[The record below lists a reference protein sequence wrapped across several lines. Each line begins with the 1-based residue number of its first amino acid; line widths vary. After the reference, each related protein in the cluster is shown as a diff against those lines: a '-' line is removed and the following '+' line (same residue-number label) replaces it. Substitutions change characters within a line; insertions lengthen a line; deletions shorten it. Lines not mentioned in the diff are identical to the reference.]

1 MRAVVVVVFFGWLCA
16 SIAVSP
22 KIEVGLDQELSVPE
36 DSYVL
41 NYFEVFLLKDNLHLI
56 LRTVLYDYSLYIFS
70 ISPWLS
76 ICPNTLLSELLF
88 TL

>member
-41 NYFEVFLLKDNLHLI
+41 NYFEVFLRKENLHTILI
-56 LRTVLYDYSLYIFS
+56 SLLCDYS
-70 ISPWLS
+70 
-76 ICPNTLLSELLF
+76 
-88 TL
+88 

>member
-16 SIAVSP
+16 SIAVAP

-41 NYFEVFLLKDNLHLI
+41 NYFEVFLLKDNLYMI
-56 LRTVLYDYSLYIFS
+56 LRTFLRDYSLYIF
-70 ISPWLS
+70 
-76 ICPNTLLSELLF
+76 
-88 TL
+88 